1 MMQRRALL
9 FCLLLGCAPLP
20 AADSDNARLAQLLA
34 AGQPP
39 AGVVFEIIAWE
50 DNTWDWAAP
59 MLRAYADRLRARY
72 PQLALALVSHGAEL
86 FDLARQSALRDE
98 PAIRELG
105 RLEAE
110 GVEIHVCGE
119 YAKWKRLGPQDFLD
133 FVDVAASGSA
143 LLADYIELGFERIR
157 LERPHATD

>member
-1 MMQRRALL
+1 MRWLII
-9 FCLLLGCAPLP
+9 CLLLACAPLQ
-20 AADSDNARLAQLLA
+20 AADASNPRLEQLLA

-39 AGVVFEIIAWE
+39 AGVVFEIVAWE
-50 DNTWDWAAP
+50 DDTWDWAAP
-59 MLRAYADRLRARY
+59 MLRDYADRLRARY

-86 FDLARQSALRDE
+86 FDLARQSALQDE
-98 PAIRELG
+98 PGIRELE
-105 RLEAE
+105 RLNAE
-110 GVEIHVCGE
+110 GIDIHVCGE

>member
-1 MMQRRALL
+1 MRSLL
-9 FCLLLGCAPLP
+9 ICLLLACGPLQ
-20 AADSDNARLAQLLA
+20 AADSGNPRLAQLLA
-34 AGQPP
+34 IGQPP
-39 AGVVFEIIAWE
+39 AGVVFEIVAWE

-59 MLRAYADRLRARY
+59 MLRDYADRLRARY
-72 PQLALALVSHGAEL
+72 PRLELALVSHGAEL
-86 FDLARQSALRDE
+86 FDLARQSALQDE
-98 PAIRELG
+98 PGILELG
-105 RLEAE
+105 RLSAE

>member
-1 MMQRRALL
+1 MKARLL
-9 FCLLLGCAPLP
+9 LCCLLLACAPLQ
-20 AADSDNARLAQLLA
+20 ADSSNARLVQLLA

-39 AGVVFEIIAWE
+39 AGVVFEIVAWE

-59 MLRAYADRLRARY
+59 MLRDYANRLRDRY

-86 FDLARQSALRDE
+86 FDLARQSDLQDD

-105 RLEAE
+105 RLNAE
-110 GVEIHVCGE
+110 GIDIHVCGE